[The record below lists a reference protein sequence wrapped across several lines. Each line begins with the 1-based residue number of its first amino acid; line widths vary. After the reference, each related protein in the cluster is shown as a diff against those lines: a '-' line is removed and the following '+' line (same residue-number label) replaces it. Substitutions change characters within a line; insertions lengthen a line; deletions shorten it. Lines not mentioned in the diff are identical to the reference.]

1 MASKSSSSQASK
13 PVSSRLL
20 NMKFMQKP
28 LSSGSSPSS
37 KTPPSKHHSQS
48 DSSKPS
54 SNKHNN
60 KNVLRSAILAAQA
73 LESSRR
79 EAAINSS
86 AFGATERWSLSLPP
100 SERANELRGGGEM
113 VGGVKVYMTGNTL
126 WNTEHTNAQDR
137 NSSNNDGDDGDDG
150 EDEEEEETV
159 PVAPVRRYFGGRT
172 APVLEKKSTEDTDSD
187 DAPDSGDDDDDT
199 SASESEVLRRV
210 ESKRAAKA
218 LKKEKDAD
226 RALRNLKQIGGRAK
240 TTNGGAENI
249 ECFACGETGHRKSD
263 CPNTG
268 SKGGKSRPLRPG
280 RGGGGG
286 IKREYDSFGG
296 PAIKKQRRY

>member
-1 MASKSSSSQASK
+1 MASTQSSSQASK

-28 LSSGSSPSS
+28 LSSGSSPTS
-37 KTPPSKHHSQS
+37 KTPPSKHNSPS
-48 DSSKPS
+48 DTSKSKPS
-54 SNKHNN
+54 SNKNS
-60 KNVLRSAILAAQA
+60 VSRTAILAAQA

-86 AFGATERWSLSLPP
+86 AFGATERWSLSLPA
-100 SERANELRGGGEM
+100 SERANEVRGGGEM

-126 WNTEHTNAQDR
+126 WNTEHTHAQDE
-137 NSSNNDGDDGDDG
+137 NSSDDD
-150 EDEEEEETV
+150 DEEEEAV

-187 DAPDSGDDDDDT
+187 NAEDSDDGT

-226 RALRNLKQIGGRAK
+226 RTLRNLKQIGGRAK
-240 TTNGGAENI
+240 MANGGAENI
-249 ECFACGETGHRKSD
+249 ECFGCGETGHRKSD

-268 SKGGKSRPLRPG
+268 SKGGKGRPSKPG
-280 RGGGGG
+280 RGG

>member
-1 MASKSSSSQASK
+1 
-13 PVSSRLL
+13 
-20 NMKFMQKP
+20 MQKP
-28 LSSGSSPSS
+28 LSSASSPSS
-37 KTPPSKHHSQS
+37 KTPPSKHTSQS

-54 SNKHNN
+54 SS
-60 KNVLRSAILAAQA
+60 KNVSRSAILAAQA

-126 WNTEHTNAQDR
+126 WNTEHTHAQDK
-137 NSSNNDGDDGDDG
+137 NSSNNNENDDDG
-150 EDEEEEETV
+150 EDEEDEETV

-187 DAPDSGDDDDDT
+187 DDHAPDSGDDDDDT

-240 TTNGGAENI
+240 TANGGAENI
-249 ECFACGETGHRKSD
+249 ECFACGETGHRKFD

-268 SKGGKSRPLRPG
+268 SKAGKSRPSKPG
-280 RGGGGG
+280 RGAGAAGG
-286 IKREYDSFGG
+286 IKREYSSFGG

>member
-1 MASKSSSSQASK
+1 MASKSSSQASK

-28 LSSGSSPSS
+28 LSSSTSPTS
-37 KTPPSKHHSQS
+37 KTPPSKHHSTPQTTTTTTTT
-48 DSSKPS
+48 
-54 SNKHNN
+54 
-60 KNVLRSAILAAQA
+60 KNVSKSAILAAQA

-86 AFGATERWSLSLPP
+86 SLGAAERWSLSLPA
-100 SERANELRGGGEM
+100 SERANEIRGGGEM
-113 VGGVKVYMTGNTL
+113 VGSVKVYMTGNTL
-126 WNTEHTNAQDR
+126 WNTDYAHQQDGGMG
-137 NSSNNDGDDGDDG
+137 NNDISDSGDD
-150 EDEEEEETV
+150 EDEIV

-172 APVLEKKSTEDTDSD
+172 APVAEKKSNEDDE
-187 DAPDSGDDDDDT
+187 DDDDQDDVGDSDEDT
-199 SASESEVLRRV
+199 SASESEVLRRI

-226 RALRNLKQIGGRAK
+226 RALRNLKQIGGRA
-240 TTNGGAENI
+240 TANGAENI

-263 CPNTG
+263 CPSLASKG
-268 SKGGKSRPLRPG
+268 SKHRPSKPN
-280 RGGGGG
+280 RGGGV
-286 IKREYDSFGG
+286 KREYDSFGG